1 MLKDTYGREKNRREK
16 KEKLQSRAEGTL
28 VIL

>member
-1 MLKDTYGREKNRREK
+1 MLKDTYGREKKKREK
-16 KEKLQSRAEGTL
+16 KGEISKQAEGTL